1 MDKTDKTD
9 IGRKSFAVTGLPIFG
24 IGNTRATFQLEKLS
38 C

>member
-9 IGRKSFAVTGLPIFG
+9 IGRKSFTVTGLPIFG